1 MAVTSIWHIKRSLSE
16 VVDYALNPDKT
27 KRESSE
33 DILSDVI
40 NYAVNSDKTE
50 ETDDENTELIESY
63 VTGINCFSK
72 TAIEEMMVVKR
83 HFNKTDGV
91 LAYHGYQSFAPGEVT
106 PDIAHKIG
114 VKLAE
119 RLWGERYQ
127 VVVATHLDKT
137 HHLHSHFVINNV
149 SFVDGKKYYRSSKD
163 YRDMWTISDELCREY
178 GLSVLHVNPCNEKH
192 KSYGEWRAEQEGR
205 PTWRGLIK
213 EDIDRCIKESMTD
226 RQFFMNL
233 KKAGYEVKIG
243 KDISVRP
250 PGKERFVRLARNFGE
265 NYTMDGIIKRIL
277 AQQRPSLPMPEYK
290 PKPRF
295 MKLRDEIKPRK
306 KASGFRALYFHYCYL
321 LGVFKRK
328 KPQSNRKMHFLLKED
343 LIKMDKLT
351 DEARLLGRNRID
363 TEQQLSSYKESLEVK
378 LNELIPERRKLYHK
392 QNEEGVKEKISGINK
407 EIAVIRKELDLCDDI
422 AVRSGAMKE
431 KLKKIREDRTKE
443 TEQRKEKSR
452 NDKLR

>member
-1 MAVTSIWHIKRSLSE
+1 MAVTSIWAIKRSLSE
-16 VVDYALNPDKT
+16 VIDYVMNPDKT
-27 KRESSE
+27 TN
-33 DILSDVI
+33 DNPLTDVI
-40 NYAVNSDKTE
+40 SYAINSEKTSKF
-50 ETDDENTELIESY
+50 DDENEELVESFI
-63 VTGINCFSK
+63 TGVNCLS
-72 TAIEEMMVVKR
+72 TNAIKEMMQTKKQY
-83 HFNKTDGV
+83 NKINGII
-91 LAYHGYQSFAPGEVT
+91 AYHGYQSFAPGEAT
-106 PDIAHKIG
+106 PEIAHEIG
-114 VKLAE
+114 IKLAE
-119 RLWGERYQ
+119 RLWGDRYQ
-127 VVVATHLDKT
+127 VVVATHLDRT
-137 HHLHSHFVINNV
+137 HHLHNHFVLNNV
-149 SFVDGKKYYRSSKD
+149 SFVDGKIYHRTGKD
-163 YRDMWTISDELCREY
+163 YREMWRTSDELCKEY
-178 GLSVLHVNPCNEKH
+178 RLSTIDIESPHYGKH

-265 NYTMDGIIKRIL
+265 DYTIEGIIKRIL
-277 AQQRPSLPMPEYK
+277 SQQRPSLPMPEYK
-290 PKPRF
+290 PKPRV
-295 MKLRDEIKPRK
+295 MKLRGEIKPRK
-306 KASGFRALYFHYCYL
+306 KTSGFRALYFHYCYL

-363 TEQQLSSYKESLEVK
+363 TEQQLSSYKESLEAK

-392 QNEEGVKEKISGINK
+392 QNDEGVKEKISEINK
-407 EIAVIRKELDLCDDI
+407 EIAVIRKEMNLCDDI
-422 AVRSGAMKE
+422 AVRSGIMRE
-431 KLKKIREDRTKE
+431 KLKKIREDQTKE
-443 TEQRKEKSR
+443 NEQRKEKSR